1 MILHGALKLSW
12 DKADGNQHFPGA
24 VFSFT
29 VNITQMPTSFVQPLG
44 LTSKNTLNSLK
55 KKKAYVNNI
64 NQHNLLEIL
73 NFIDP
78 TALH

>member
-1 MILHGALKLSW
+1 MILHGAPKAVLRQGLWQPAFPWCCVFLYSEYHTNAHILCTASW
-12 DKADGNQHFPGA
+12 THIKEHPKQ
-24 VFSFT
+24 
-29 VNITQMPTSFVQPLG
+29 
-44 LTSKNTLNSLK
+44 LK